1 MMHSGKMAAAALAVV
16 AGFVLGSQAVAAGEG
31 GTFRM
36 LTSGVHDFTTVDQA
50 GEKFT
55 AGDLTGTVSVI
66 QSSGG
71 AFPEGA
77 TYLATCVLYAT
88 ISKASTDL
96 RGACTMTA
104 ASGDSWFAL
113 ATRKAGD
120 IEDVGTVEGR
130 WELSGGT
137 GSYAGITGG
146 CPYET
151 TFLPGDRAVSTAD
164 CTWER

>member
-1 MMHSGKMAAAALAVV
+1 
-16 AGFVLGSQAVAAGEG
+16 
-31 GTFRM
+31 M
-36 LTSGVHDFTTVDQA
+36 LISGVHDLTTVDQA

-55 AGDLTGTVSVI
+55 
-66 QSSGG
+66 
-71 AFPEGA
+71 
-77 TYLATCVLYAT
+77 
-88 ISKASTDL
+88 
-96 RGACTMTA
+96 
-104 ASGDSWFAL
+104 
-113 ATRKAGD
+113 AGD